1 MKLWCAVLI
10 VLTASTPLAAKS
22 KGPGWDD
29 GSVTSW
35 DGARIHYIEAGH
47 RTTAEKSDSQ
57 NPRRSLSVLFVPGY
71 TMPAWIW
78 EKQIAHFSPNHRV
91 VAMDLR
97 SQGESSK
104 TGEGD
109 YPVSHARDIKSVVD
123 QLHLAPVVLV
133 GWSMA
138 VTEIASYVDQFG
150 TTGLAGIVLVDGV
163 AGADASWDN
172 LKNTVEF
179 LKDLQSNRAKVTSD
193 FVRSIFRKPQPE
205 DYLQRLISASMLTPT
220 DSAVAVEL
228 AASSTDNRPALA
240 KIDKPVLIV
249 GATKRLMRDFQQM
262 QKTIPGAKLE
272 FFDDAGHA
280 VFVDDTEKFNA
291 LLDQFLLT
299 LT

>member
-1 MKLWCAVLI
+1 ML
-10 VLTASTPLAAKS
+10 
-22 KGPGWDD
+22 
-29 GSVTSW
+29 
-35 DGARIHYIEAGH
+35 
-47 RTTAEKSDSQ
+47 
-57 NPRRSLSVLFVPGY
+57 
-71 TMPAWIW
+71 
-78 EKQIAHFSPNHRV
+78 
-91 VAMDLR
+91 
-97 SQGESSK
+97 
-104 TGEGD
+104 
-109 YPVSHARDIKSVVD
+109 
-123 QLHLAPVVLV
+123 
-133 GWSMA
+133 
-138 VTEIASYVDQFG
+138 DQFG

-249 GATKRLMRDFQQM
+249 GATKRLMPDFQQM